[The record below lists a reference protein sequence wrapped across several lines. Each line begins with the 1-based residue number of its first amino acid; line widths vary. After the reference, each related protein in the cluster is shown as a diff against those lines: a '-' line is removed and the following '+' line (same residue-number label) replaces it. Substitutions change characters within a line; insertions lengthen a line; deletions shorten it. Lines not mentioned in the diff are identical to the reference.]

1 MLCGAKGACDIGAT
15 NSSAAVAIRHGGS
28 MPQFPASQQ
37 AHSAKPS
44 YASRRRVTHKQCASA
59 PGGRLQT
66 KKIPGGQGTLGLLVT

>member
-15 NSSAAVAIRHGGS
+15 NGGAAVAIRHGGS

-44 YASRRRVTHKQCASA
+44 YAPRRATHKQCASA
-59 PGGRLQT
+59 PDGRLQT